1 MELVSVDIGGTHA
14 RFAIATVAADGAIAL
29 GETVTLRTA
38 DHDSFVAAWREFV
51 RQRDGRLP
59 RAAALSIAAPVA
71 ADVIRLVNNPWTI
84 ARATLAEEIGV
95 DRLLI
100 LNDFAAVAHAVARLP
115 GEWLAHVTGP
125 DEPLP
130 AEGTI
135 SILGPGTGLGIA
147 HLWRDGR
154 PVDRGGGYRVQSTE
168 GGHMSFGPIDA
179 NDDALLARLRERH
192 GRVSVE
198 RVVSGPAI
206 VDIHAMLAA
215 QAGEYVPPRG
225 DKQLWEL
232 GLSGEDA
239 LAAAA
244 IRYFCR
250 QLGAVAGDVA
260 LAQGGIAVVVA
271 GGLGLRLRHV
281 LPRSGFGSHFRAK
294 GRFAEIMAAMPVK
307 LITHPQP
314 GLYGAA
320 AAFAREHVQ

>member
-1 MELVSVDIGGTHA
+1 MDLVTVDIGGTHA
-14 RFAIATVAADGAIAL
+14 RFAIATVDAGKVVAL
-29 GETVTLRTA
+29 GEPVTLRTA
-38 DHDSFVAAWREFV
+38 DHASFIAAWRAFASSHGGE
-51 RQRDGRLP
+51 LP

-71 ADVIRLVNNPWTI
+71 ADVISMVNNPWTI
-84 ARATLAEEIGV
+84 ARATIADELRV

-115 GEWLAHVTGP
+115 VEWLAHVTGP
-125 DEPLP
+125 DIPLP
-130 AEGTI
+130 DEGTI

-147 HLWRDGR
+147 HLWRDGS
-154 PVDRGGGYRVQSTE
+154 GGYHVQSTE
-168 GGHMSFGPIDA
+168 GGHMTFGPIDSI
-179 NDDALLARLRERH
+179 DDTLLARLRERH

-198 RVVSGPAI
+198 RVVSGPGI
-206 VDIHAMLAA
+206 VDIHAVLAA
-215 QAGEYVPPRG
+215 QAGERPPPRE
-225 DKQLWEL
+225 DKRLWEL

-244 IRYFCR
+244 VRHFCR

-260 LAQGGIAVVVA
+260 LVQGGTAVVVA
-271 GGLGLRLRHV
+271 GGLGLRLRDI

-294 GRFAEIMAAMPVK
+294 GRFAGIMAAMPVK

-314 GLYGAA
+314 GLFGAA